1 MFRLIQIVKNTSDEK
16 EVQSTYEYEDGIEAK
31 GEYETKLGNAM
42 KSDLYSAVLMIL
54 LDNEGDVVDKC
65 KYDKPVEPEPSEEQE
80 EDQPKEDVKY
90 MFAPRLFEVKVT
102 NEEVATL
109 AKYDTVAEVSANF
122 HTKWGAAIKN
132 NNVRAEMLRGFDGN
146 GGQIE
151 FTYWVRPTTE
161 EG

>member
-42 KSDLYSAVLMIL
+42 KSDLYTAVLMIL
-54 LDNEGDVVDKC
+54 LDNEGDIVDQC
-65 KYDKPVEPEPSEEQE
+65 KVGDHVFQ
-80 EDQPKEDVKY
+80 
-90 MFAPRLFEVKVT
+90 PRLFEVKVT

-122 HTKWGAAIKN
+122 HSKWGAAIKN
-132 NNVRAEMLRGFDGN
+132 NNVIAEMLRGFDGN
-146 GGQIE
+146 GGTIE
-151 FTYWVRPTTE
+151 FTYWVRPLNVTPEQTSSE
-161 EG
+161 PKLATSIDI

>member
-16 EVQSTYEYEDGIEAK
+16 EVQSTYDYEDRIEAK
-31 GEYETKLGNAM
+31 GEYETKLGNNM
-42 KSDLYSAVLMIL
+42 KSDLYTAVLMIL
-54 LDNEGDVVDKC
+54 LDNEGDIVDKC
-65 KYDKPVEPEPSEEQE
+65 KVGDHVFQ
-80 EDQPKEDVKY
+80 
-90 MFAPRLFEVKVT
+90 PRLFEVKVT

-109 AKYDTVAEVSANF
+109 AKYDSAAEVSANF
-122 HTKWGAAIKN
+122 HSKWGAAIKN

-146 GGQIE
+146 GGTIE

>member
-42 KSDLYSAVLMIL
+42 KSDLYSDVLMIL
-54 LDNEGDVVDKC
+54 LDNEGDIVDKC
-65 KYDKPVEPEPSEEQE
+65 KYDKPVEPTPSEEGEEPQE
-80 EDQPKEDVKY
+80 AVKY
-90 MFAPRLFEVKVT
+90 SFKPRLFEVKVT

-109 AKYDTVAEVSANF
+109 SKYDSIDEVSANF
-122 HTKWGAAIKN
+122 HVKFGAAIKN
-132 NNVRAEMLRGFDGN
+132 AQVKAEMLRGFDGEGN
-146 GGQIE
+146 PIK
-151 FTYWVRPTTE
+151 FTYWVRPISK